1 MKLFLAVSAALA
13 VLSTGVECF
22 IPSGGYAVARGAR
35 SNIVAANAAF
45 VQPVSRG
52 TATAVAQGR
61 RRSDLSMSTV
71 VIPAD
76 FKLPIGIA
84 SLGLAVTG
92 LGNIGVGFPISVVG
106 LLLAFQA
113 TRVSFEFDDV
123 AMEVKIGNE
132 AGELESS
139 GENAFVGGES
149 RWNYDTWTNW
159 EVYPNEQLP
168 VLMYFKETQT
178 KPEGQIHFF
187 PFIMEPEKLLEEVR
201 SRVKQITK

>member
-1 MKLFLAVSAALA
+1 
-13 VLSTGVECF
+13 
-22 IPSGGYAVARGAR
+22 
-35 SNIVAANAAF
+35 
-45 VQPVSRG
+45 
-52 TATAVAQGR
+52 
-61 RRSDLSMSTV
+61 MSTV

-84 SLGLAVTG
+84 ALGLAITG
-92 LGNIGVGFPISVVG
+92 LGNVNAGFPISFVG

-113 TRVSFEFDDV
+113 TRVSFEFDDM
-123 AMEVKIGNE
+123 AMEVKIGNDE
-132 AGELESS
+132 GELESS

-168 VLMYFKETQT
+168 ILMYFKETQT

-187 PFIMEPEKLLEEVR
+187 PFIMEAGTLLSEVR
-201 SRVKQITK
+201 ARVPQVAK